1 MYSLPGLQ
9 LDNVS
14 SSGFVY
20 HQCSRFIRRNEFHRI
35 CGKSGSDGQEK
46 SEEEINFHWMQGVSA
61 LAQKQSAIGKMHNS
75 LIIRTCIMTL
85 KDFLRSVILIIALSA
100 FGISSGVTSD
110 KNEAKHSSKITK
122 AKAERIALTKVP
134 GGSIRSAEL
143 ETARG
148 RRFWSVYIAKPG
160 SKNAKEIRV
169 DATSGQI
176 LAVQTERPEDQAEEP
191 PKTH

>member
-1 MYSLPGLQ
+1 MKP
-9 LDNVS
+9 
-14 SSGFVY
+14 
-20 HQCSRFIRRNEFHRI
+20 
-35 CGKSGSDGQEK
+35 
-46 SEEEINFHWMQGVSA
+46 
-61 LAQKQSAIGKMHNS
+61 
-75 LIIRTCIMTL
+75 
-85 KDFLRSVILIIALSA
+85 KDFLRSVILIVALSA
-100 FGISSGVTSD
+100 FGISPGVASD
-110 KNEAKHSSKITK
+110 KNEAKHSGKITK
-122 AKAERIALTKVP
+122 ARAERIALTKVP

-176 LAVQTERPEDQAEEP
+176 LAVQMERPEDQAEEP

>member
-1 MYSLPGLQ
+1 MHSLPALQ
-9 LDNVS
+9 LDTVS

-20 HQCSRFIRRNEFHRI
+20 HERTQFIRRNEFRRI
-35 CGKSGSDGQEK
+35 CSKSGSDGQEK
-46 SEEEINFHWMQGVSA
+46 SEEELIFIGCGASVLWPKKIGY
-61 LAQKQSAIGKMHNS
+61 GKMRNS
-75 LIIRTCIMTL
+75 LIIPTCIMKP

-122 AKAERIALTKVP
+122 ARAERIALTKVP